1 MRQLL
6 VLGFTT
12 LAYTGLAQT
21 KSGVVNGADS
31 KAQIYKVADQPPH
44 ADYDANVY
52 IDASIEYPD
61 SAFRKGIEGTV
72 TVQFVVNEDSAISDC
87 KILKGIGGGCDEEAL
102 RIVRGMP
109 KWGPGK
115 VHGEAVKVYDTLS
128 LVFNIPKR
136 RIGAV
141 GAVSMA
147 EENDDDDVIDPT
159 QYRRQYPK
167 VYEHVE
173 EEPKAPY
180 DMNEYVR
187 KNMRYPVKSRNGGKG
202 GEVVVR
208 FIVNED
214 GTISSCKVVSGIDR
228 YCDWEALRLIASMP
242 QWIPGKENGQAV
254 KVYFNQ
260 TIKFKL

>member
-87 KILKGIGGGCDEEAL
+87 KILKGIGGGCDEEA
-102 RIVRGMP
+102 
-109 KWGPGK
+109 
-115 VHGEAVKVYDTLS
+115 
-128 LVFNIPKR
+128 
-136 RIGAV
+136 
-141 GAVSMA
+141 
-147 EENDDDDVIDPT
+147 
-159 QYRRQYPK
+159 
-167 VYEHVE
+167 VE
-173 EEPKAPY
+173 EEGSEGRFPLA
-180 DMNEYVR
+180 NVEIAGAR
-187 KNMRYPVKSRNGGKG
+187 KKG
-202 GEVVVR
+202 VE
-208 FIVNED
+208 
-214 GTISSCKVVSGIDR
+214 
-228 YCDWEALRLIASMP
+228 
-242 QWIPGKENGQAV
+242 
-254 KVYFNQ
+254 
-260 TIKFKL
+260 KLGLGD